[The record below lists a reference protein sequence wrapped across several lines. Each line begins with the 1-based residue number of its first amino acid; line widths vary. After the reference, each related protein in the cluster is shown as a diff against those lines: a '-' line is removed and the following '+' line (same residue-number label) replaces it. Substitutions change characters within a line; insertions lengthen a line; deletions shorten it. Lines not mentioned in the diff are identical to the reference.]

1 MQFTKFKI
9 KCTLCNYPYWIHKKS
24 LPETGT
30 GRLSFLLRAP
40 GTPENLAASSWPPG
54 APGARANPPGRE
66 EMTGWLS
73 GFTVGTFVS
82 EDTVKIKTP

>member
-1 MQFTKFKI
+1 MKYLHKI
-9 KCTLCNYPYWIHKKS
+9 LNPQEVKS

-66 EMTGWLS
+66 EMTG
-73 GFTVGTFVS
+73 
-82 EDTVKIKTP
+82 